1 MKYLASIRKKQGLTQ
16 TELAELAGEGMNS
29 IARYERGEVQPSVD
43 VAIAIAKALHVDL
56 VELLEGK
63 TKNDKIKVTLSYDW
77 SKYEEEGIVMD
88 SNEFEVFLGK
98 KGEIGLKGAG
108 LVTSREAIEEFL
120 ANIRLQNESA
130 FEAQVKRGAVK
141 LVTQEA

>member
-16 TELAELAGEGMNS
+16 TELAELVGVGMNS

-43 VAIAIAKALHVDL
+43 VAVAIAKALHVDL

-63 TKNDKIKVTLSYDW
+63 DKSGKIKVTLSYDW
-77 SKYEEEGIVMD
+77 KRYEEGEIDMTG
-88 SNEFEVFLGK
+88 NEFEVILGK

-120 ANIRLQNESA
+120 ANIRLQVESA
-130 FEAQVKRGAVK
+130 FEAQVKRGV
-141 LVTQEA
+141 VQPVMQEA